1 MYKRLA
7 AVILCTCC
15 FTTLPALA
23 DGWIFGGK
31 LAYFEVD
38 AANADDPD
46 NAGLVLGYD
55 WSKKYGIL
63 GIQGDVTTTF
73 EDGSVNGETIS
84 VDTLGVFA
92 TYKTKG
98 LAEQGLGIYLLLKGG
113 ALYYDLSVGSTTRD
127 ETDPAYG
134 IGVGVN
140 MGYVS
145 FELDYTKVDDFEM
158 VSFSV
163 LF

>member
-7 AVILCTCC
+7 AVILCSCC

-31 LAYFEVD
+31 LAYFEADV
-38 AANADDPD
+38 ANADDPD

-98 LAEQGLGIYLLLKGG
+98 LSEQNLSLNHRMPANQFKGMRC
-113 ALYYDLSVGSTTRD
+113 V
-127 ETDPAYG
+127 
-134 IGVGVN
+134 
-140 MGYVS
+140 
-145 FELDYTKVDDFEM
+145 
-158 VSFSV
+158 
-163 LF
+163 